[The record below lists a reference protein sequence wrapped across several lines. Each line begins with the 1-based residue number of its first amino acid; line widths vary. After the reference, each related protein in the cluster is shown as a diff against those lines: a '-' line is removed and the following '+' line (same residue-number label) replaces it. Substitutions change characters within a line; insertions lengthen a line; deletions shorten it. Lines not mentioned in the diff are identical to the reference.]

1 MPSEERLES
10 ASDTPAK
17 PSSWASR
24 LVALAVA
31 SALLME
37 FIDSTALSTALPT
50 LARGFH
56 VDPIHLKLALTSYI
70 LALAVFVPVSGW
82 AAEKFGARRVFL
94 TAMAVFLIG
103 SALCGLSRT
112 LPELVAARIVQGMG
126 GAMMTPVARLIVV
139 GQAPREQ
146 LIKAMGWFTMPALI
160 GPLIGPPLAGFVL
173 SVADWPWIFYLNVPV
188 GLLGMIAV
196 MRFVPPMKSE
206 DPGPFD
212 WLGFFLAASAISGI
226 VAVAETGGL
235 SIIPPWGQVV
245 LVALS
250 LLAAFAYV
258 RFSRRKARPI
268 LDLGLLKYKTL
279 RTSLIGGTF
288 VRLGVGAGPF
298 LMPLLLQV
306 GMGWTPLQ
314 AGSVTLAGGLGVLG
328 ARPFASRILRRVGF
342 RTALAFFLIV
352 SAVFIA
358 MPAIYRVGT
367 PPWVIMPLLFI
378 GGFFRS
384 SQFIS
389 ANTIAYA
396 DVPDRSVA
404 AASTMS
410 AVTQQIGLAL
420 GISFGGLMLHLARG
434 GDGALTPDRFTLP
447 YLAIGAVTLLALPFY
462 LSLDRYAGAN
472 LSGHRAPTAAGAEKI

>member
-1 MPSEERLES
+1 
-10 ASDTPAK
+10 
-17 PSSWASR
+17 
-24 LVALAVA
+24 LAVA

-82 AAEKFGARRVFL
+82 AAEKFGARRVFMA
-94 TAMAVFLIG
+94 AMAVFLIG

-112 LPELVAARIVQGMG
+112 LTELVLARIVQGMG

-173 SVADWPWIFYLNVPV
+173 SVADWPWIFYLNLPV
-188 GLLGMIAV
+188 GLLGMAAV

-235 SIIPPWGQVV
+235 SIIPPAGQAV
-245 LVALS
+245 LVAGS
-250 LLAAFAYV
+250 LLAAFGYV
-258 RFSRRKARPI
+258 RFARRKARPI

-314 AGSVTLAGGLGVLG
+314 AGSVTLAGGVGVLG
-328 ARPFASRILRRVGF
+328 ARPFASRILRKVGF
-342 RTALAFFLIV
+342 RTALCFFLTV
-352 SAVFIA
+352 SAVMIA
-358 MPAIYRVGT
+358 APATFRIGT
-367 PPWVIMPLLFI
+367 PAPLIMALLLVA
-378 GGFFRS
+378 GFFRS

-404 AASTMS
+404 AASTLS
-410 AVTQQIGLAL
+410 AVTLQVGLAL

-434 GDGALTPDRFTLP
+434 GDGALTPDRFILP
-447 YLAIGAVTLLALPFY
+447 HIAIGAVTLMALPFY
-462 LSLDRYAGAN
+462 LGLDRDAGSN
-472 LSGHRAPTAAGAEKI
+472 LSGHRGATSAGAEKI